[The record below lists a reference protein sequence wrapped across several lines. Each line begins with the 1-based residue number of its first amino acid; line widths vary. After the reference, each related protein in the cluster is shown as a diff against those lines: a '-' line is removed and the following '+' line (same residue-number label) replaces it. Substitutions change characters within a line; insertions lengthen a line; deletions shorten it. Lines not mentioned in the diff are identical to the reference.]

1 MSNIRVHTTK
11 YGNIQ
16 VIYEY
21 IGYMRI
27 HRSNKNEMYYFSLY
41 ISFPHVRSVCYEE
54 FVLKITG
61 RSLSFAGAIL
71 SKRRY

>member
-11 YGNIQ
+11 YGNMQ

-27 HRSNKNEMYYFSLY
+27 HKSNKNEMCYFSLY
-41 ISFPHVRSVCYEE
+41 ISFLHERGKKWKALC
-54 FVLKITG
+54 LLG
-61 RSLSFAGAIL
+61 RI
-71 SKRRY
+71 